1 MKYSSRDLI
10 GYLDLLAYE
19 SARNGER
26 ELKSS
31 DFIMRYSKNARRVL
45 AFWVGLAL
53 LLGIGFHI
61 AAPFSDLLPLAMIC
75 YAVSLLFLLSYLY
88 KLSYQCHVTQQRIV
102 QIQFWIFKKELPWSA
117 VKAKKARKDKS
128 VSLREYRTPT
138 LVLYQDDNKK
148 AFYFFDEMVGFTQL
162 QRMIKNKS
170 IPTKKK
176 NRR

>member
-1 MKYSSRDLI
+1 MLEQMI
-10 GYLDLLAYE
+10 LFF
-19 SARNGER
+19 
-26 ELKSS
+26 LK
-31 DFIMRYSKNARRVL
+31 DA
-45 AFWVGLAL
+45 
-53 LLGIGFHI
+53 
-61 AAPFSDLLPLAMIC
+61 
-75 YAVSLLFLLSYLY
+75 LFLLGYLY

-128 VSLREYRTPT
+128 VSLSEYRTPT
-138 LVLYQDDNKK
+138 LVLYQNDNKK

-162 QRMIKNKS
+162 QRMIKNKG